1 MIVVLAG
8 AVAAALVAF
17 VGGLLLPAD
26 RRRGAALVV
35 AFAVLISTTSGSAP
49 DIVRH
54 AAVAA
59 VAGVSVA
66 ALVSPRSWSIGR
78 PRATLATTAFFA
90 FSIVC
95 VLALAPST
103 IVLMAELAAI
113 GVAISWLVST
123 SSSRDLRVFVRGL
136 VVLGLAQVVVGVVE
150 LTITHRPIPF
160 GYKVLA
166 TGRSFVSDNKILP
179 GGLVR
184 VEGTLGHP
192 IPYAVFLAVCL
203 VLVLVAR
210 RTFPVWFP
218 PFAVLV
224 LSAGILLSGSRSVVA
239 AVLLAVTY
247 VLMTSE
253 ARSRAAKIVLTVLGA
268 VAGAAALASEI
279 VDAVG
284 TLVASGSYENRM
296 GAVRSVPG
304 LLARPALE
312 ALAGSGFGSE
322 AELYARGLLPQEGF
336 TVVDNQLVTTL
347 ATFGIAG
354 IVSLVAALVV
364 GFVHASRTGRAV
376 LVVMIVTLF
385 SFDYFVWFST
395 SAILWA
401 FCALQDRP
409 GDDRAALD
417 PSGAHPSG
425 SHRGRDDRGR
435 DDRGRDD
442 RVLGDASDRPGVV
455 GGTLTA
461 AR

>member
-1 MIVVLAG
+1 MTVVLAG
-8 AVAAALVAF
+8 AVAAALVAL

-49 DIVRH
+49 EIVRH
-54 AAVAA
+54 VAVAA

-66 ALVSPRSWSIGR
+66 ALVSPRSWTVGR
-78 PRATLATTAFFA
+78 PRATMATIAFFA

-95 VLALAPST
+95 VLVLAPST

-123 SSSRDLRVFVRGL
+123 SSRRDVTVFVRGL
-136 VVLGLAQVVVGVVE
+136 VALGLVQVVVGVVE
-150 LTITHRPIPF
+150 LTVTHRPFPF

-203 VLVLVAR
+203 VLVLVTR
-210 RTFPVWFP
+210 RAFPVWFP
-218 PFAVLV
+218 SVAVAVL
-224 LSAGILLSGSRSVVA
+224 STGILLSGSRSVVA

-253 ARSRAAKIVLTVLGA
+253 ARTRATKIVLTGLAA
-268 VAGAAALASEI
+268 VAGTAALASEI
-279 VDAVG
+279 VEAVG

-312 ALAGSGFGSE
+312 AVVGSGFGSE

-347 ATFGIAG
+347 ATFGLAG
-354 IVSLVAALVV
+354 VASLVAALVI
-364 GFVHASRTGRAV
+364 GFVHASRVGRAV

-385 SFDYFVWFST
+385 SFDYLVWFST
-395 SAILWA
+395 SAVLWA
-401 FCALQDRP
+401 FCALDDRP
-409 GDDRAALD
+409 RDGRAGADTSGSDRA
-417 PSGAHPSG
+417 H
-425 SHRGRDDRGR
+425 DDRGL
-435 DDRGRDD
+435 DV
-442 RVLGDASDRPGVV
+442 RVVA
-455 GGTLTA
+455 
-461 AR
+461 

>member
-8 AVAAALVAF
+8 AVAAALVAL

-35 AFAVLISTTSGSAP
+35 AFAVLVSTTSGSAP
-49 DIVRH
+49 ETVRH
-54 AAVAA
+54 VALAA

-66 ALVSPRSWSIGR
+66 ALVSPRSWTVGR
-78 PRATLATTAFFA
+78 PRATLATIAFFA

-95 VLALAPST
+95 VLVLAPST

-123 SSSRDLRVFVRGL
+123 SSRRDITVFVRGL
-136 VVLGLAQVVVGVVE
+136 VALGLAQVVAGVVE
-150 LTITHRPIPF
+150 LTVTHRPFPF

-203 VLVLVAR
+203 VLVLVTR
-210 RTFPVWFP
+210 RAFPVWFP
-218 PFAVLV
+218 SVAVAG
-224 LSAGILLSGSRSVVA
+224 LSVGILLSGSRSVVA

-253 ARSRAAKIVLTVLGA
+253 ARTRATKIVLMGLAA
-268 VAGAAALASEI
+268 VAGTAALASEI
-279 VDAVG
+279 VEAVG

-312 ALAGSGFGSE
+312 AVVGSGFGSE

-347 ATFGIAG
+347 ATFGLAG
-354 IVSLVAALVV
+354 VASLVAAIVI
-364 GFVHASRTGRAV
+364 GFVHASRVGRAV

-385 SFDYFVWFST
+385 SFDYLVWFST
-395 SAILWA
+395 SAVLWA
-401 FCALQDRP
+401 FCALDDRP
-409 GDDRAALD
+409 RDDRPRDDRPRDGREGADPAGVD
-417 PSGAHPSG
+417 PSGSDQAHDG
-425 SHRGRDDRGR
+425 RGRDA
-435 DDRGRDD
+435 
-442 RVLGDASDRPGVV
+442 RVL
-455 GGTLTA
+455 A
-461 AR
+461 A